1 MPFGAASS
9 NYRQGVELLK
19 GDVGLPAYTLL
30 PNSEYLSAYLGSES
44 ARDNLL
50 ALVAEEGR
58 GHATK
63 CPGEALAASEPGIS
77 EWGNPAGVIPRHPEA
92 VPEGNRGT

>member
-44 ARDNLL
+44 ARDNLRVRTQS
-50 ALVAEEGR
+50 VAGSLR
-58 GHATK
+58 NLLSGAGGGTDVTPAIRPLNLSILLSGGKDTK
-63 CPGEALAASEPGIS
+63 
-77 EWGNPAGVIPRHPEA
+77 
-92 VPEGNRGT
+92 